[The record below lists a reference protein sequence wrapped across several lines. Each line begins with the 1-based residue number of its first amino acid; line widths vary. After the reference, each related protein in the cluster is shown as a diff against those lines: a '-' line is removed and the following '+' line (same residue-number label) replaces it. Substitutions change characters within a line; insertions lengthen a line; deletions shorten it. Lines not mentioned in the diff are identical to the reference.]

1 MTAFGAEAAVRPTGP
16 IAVQTMNNALSYSN
30 IFCHHLRQAY
40 LRPALS
46 FCRRNHADPPGR
58 ENIVAGVT
66 FV

>member
-1 MTAFGAEAAVRPTGP
+1 MANFGAEAAVRPTGP
-16 IAVQTMNNALSYSN
+16 ISVQIVNNALSYSN
-30 IFCHHLRQAY
+30 IFCRHLRQAY

-46 FCRRNHADPPGR
+46 FCQRNHANPPGR